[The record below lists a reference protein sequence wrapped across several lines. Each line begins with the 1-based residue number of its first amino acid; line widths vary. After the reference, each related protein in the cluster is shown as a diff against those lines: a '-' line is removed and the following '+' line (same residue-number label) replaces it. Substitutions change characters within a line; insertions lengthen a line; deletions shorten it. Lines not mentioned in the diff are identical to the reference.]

1 MGLISLLP
9 VALDDMFLIIK
20 RKKEESKAEIIKKT
34 TDNGGE
40 IYDQQPKMGIE
51 EYAVEDLK
59 PYSVVQKVNSQGLF

>member
-20 RKKEESKAEIIKKT
+20 RRKEENLAEIIKKKT
-34 TDNGGE
+34 ENGGE

-51 EYAVEDLK
+51 EEAVEDVK
-59 PYSVVQKVNSQGLF
+59 QNSDVQKVNSQGLF